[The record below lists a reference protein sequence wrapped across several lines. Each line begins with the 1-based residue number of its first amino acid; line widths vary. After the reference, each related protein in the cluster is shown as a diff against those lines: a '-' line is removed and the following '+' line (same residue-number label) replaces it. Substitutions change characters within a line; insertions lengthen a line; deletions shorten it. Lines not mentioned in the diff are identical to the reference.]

1 MSFDEVLLWLVT
13 AMSLTAV
20 VFLLWTLAAVVRTS
34 RQGPLGT
41 DPQSSRPLSALG
53 PRDRGPA

>member
-1 MSFDEVLLWLVT
+1 MSFDEVLVWLVT

-20 VFLLWTLAAVVRTS
+20 VFLLWTLAAVVRNS
-34 RQGPLGT
+34 RHGSF
-41 DPQSSRPLSALG
+41 DPDSQPGRPLSALA